1 MIDFGLSKHFEL
13 GESLVQKVGT
23 PYTVAPEIIRGSYDE
38 KCDLW
43 ALGVITYLLLCG
55 ETPFGG
61 LDGENMILVKQS
73 ILRAQ
78 VHFEPWEVWEHVSS
92 EGKAFV
98 KRLLQAD
105 PKKRPTAR
113 EAQLD
118 PWIQVWAKKVRT
130 DGLTKVLRCKLN
142 QSRCTHASCCCCCC
156 LVAAVRYAGHNGG
169 CAPEREDRKRA
180 PGL

>member
-130 DGLTKVLRCKLN
+130 DGRAYEGPAL
-142 QSRCTHASCCCCCC
+142 Q
-156 LVAAVRYAGHNGG
+156 AAPIQLYSLPLLLLLLPCRRRSVRRTSWRVY
-169 CAPEREDRKRA
+169 P
-180 PGL
+180 

>member
-61 LDGENMILVKQS
+61 LDGAACGADGRLFGD
-73 ILRAQ
+73 
-78 VHFEPWEVWEHVSS
+78 FELGRGFDTRVIV
-92 EGKAFV
+92 
-98 KRLLQAD
+98 LLPMGIPSA
-105 PKKRPTAR
+105 
-113 EAQLD
+113 
-118 PWIQVWAKKVRT
+118 
-130 DGLTKVLRCKLN
+130 GL
-142 QSRCTHASCCCCCC
+142 
-156 LVAAVRYAGHNGG
+156 G
-169 CAPEREDRKRA
+169 CRRRH
-180 PGL
+180 